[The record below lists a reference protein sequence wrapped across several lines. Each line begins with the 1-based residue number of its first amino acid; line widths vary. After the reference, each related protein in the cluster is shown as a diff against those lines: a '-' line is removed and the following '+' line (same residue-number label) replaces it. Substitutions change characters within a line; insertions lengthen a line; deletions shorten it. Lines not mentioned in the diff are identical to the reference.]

1 MSLPLF
7 AFERIARKAG
17 IKRISRDAVEEL
29 RDIIE
34 ERGEEIAR
42 KAIRLATHANRLTVL
57 KRDIKLAV
65 ED

>member
-1 MSLPLF
+1 MPLPLF
-7 AFERIARKAG
+7 TFERIARKAG
-17 IKRISRDAVEEL
+17 IKRISHDAVEEL

-34 ERGEEIAR
+34 EYGEEIAR
-42 KAIRLATHANRLTVL
+42 KAVRFATHANRLTVL